1 MPADDLAVLRFADY
15 GCEAYGCALIVNP
28 QLAAAKPEAGEG
40 IRAGG
45 DRRHAPCHQGPCTRR
60 NRSRRPDGRR
70 LARARVERLNTVIRD
85 NILTAEVKHDGIG
98 AIDPARF
105 ERSIDQIAEDFKFQ
119 KRPSVS
125 DIFDDSFL
133 PPVIGRLIN

>member
-1 MPADDLAVLRFADY
+1 MD
-15 GCEAYGCALIVNP
+15 
-28 QLAAAKPEAGEG
+28 
-40 IRAGG
+40 GG
-45 DRRHAPCHQGPCTRR
+45 
-60 NRSRRPDGRR
+60 SRE
-70 LARARVERLNTVIRD
+70 LEFERLNTVIRD
-85 NILTAEVKHDGIG
+85 NILTAEVKHHGIG

-125 DIFDDSFL
+125 DIFDNSFL